1 MANTCIFCGKKLP
14 LFGQEKLLCGNAFQS
29 VCSQCRDTLWE
40 LSQEERG
47 RRALDTGRA
56 ANPEQIEAFL
66 AQSRETAQRARDEAR
81 RARQALLTDKV
92 CLRCGRPMLRYGRK
106 LIQLGSEGLFG
117 PVTRDGIFSDWL
129 EVDIL
134 RCEGCGKA
142 EFFIP
147 DESGAPQPKEEEE
160 PVACPVCGTRHSPRS
175 GCPTCAANMAV
186 SGQRPRSAGDAGSR
200 RENGGKPPWEK

>member
-1 MANTCIFCGKKLP
+1 MANTCIFCGTKLP
-14 LFGQEKLLCGNAFQS
+14 RFGQEKLLCGNVFQS
-29 VCSQCRDTLWE
+29 VCGQCRKTLWD

-47 RRALDTGRA
+47 QRALDTGRA
-56 ANPEQIEAFL
+56 ADPEQIEAFL
-66 AQSRETAQRARDEAR
+66 RESREAAQREREAV
-81 RARQALLTDKV
+81 LTDKV
-92 CLRCGRPMLRYGRK
+92 CLRCGKPMLRYGRK

-147 DESGAPQPKEEEE
+147 DPSEPLQPQKEEEQ
-160 PVACPVCGTRHSPRS
+160 VTCPVCGARHSPLI
-175 GCPTCAANMAV
+175 GCPSCAVRLAQ
-186 SGQRPRSAGDAGSR
+186 SGQRLRSSGEDTPQRETPR
-200 RENGGKPPWEK
+200 KPPWEK

>member
-1 MANTCIFCGKKLP
+1 MANVCIFCGKKLP
-14 LFGQEKLLCGNAFQS
+14 LFGQEMLLCGNVFQR
-29 VCSQCRDTLWE
+29 VCPQCREALWD

-56 ANPEQIEAFL
+56 ADPEQIEAFL
-66 AQSRETAQRARDEAR
+66 RESRETAQRE
-81 RARQALLTDKV
+81 RAAVLTDKV
-92 CLRCGRPMLRYGRK
+92 CLRCGKPMLRYGRK

-142 EFFIP
+142 EFFLP
-147 DESGAPQPKEEEE
+147 DPSAPPEPQKEEEQ
-160 PVACPVCGTRHSPRS
+160 VTCPVCGTRHSPLI
-175 GCPTCAANMAV
+175 GCPSCAVRMAQ
-186 SGQRPRSAGDAGSR
+186 SGQRPIPSR
-200 RENGGKPPWEK
+200 ESSSQPESRLKPPWEK

>member
-14 LFGQEKLLCGNAFQS
+14 RFGQEKLLCGNVFQP
-29 VCSQCRDTLWE
+29 VCGQCHDALWD

-47 RRALDTGRA
+47 QRALDTGRA
-56 ANPEQIEAFL
+56 VDPEQIEAFL
-66 AQSRETAQRARDEAR
+66 TESRQAAQRE
-81 RARQALLTDKV
+81 RQAVMTDKV

-117 PVTRDGIFSDWL
+117 PITRDGLFSDWL

-142 EFFIP
+142 EFFIL
-147 DESGAPQPKEEEE
+147 DDSAPSKGEEEQ
-160 PVACPVCGTRHSPRS
+160 VTCPVCGTKHSPRS
-175 GCPTCAANMAV
+175 SCPHCAANMAI
-186 SGQRPRSAGDAGSR
+186 SGQRPDSGGADAPR
-200 RENGGKPPWEK
+200 RETRSRPPWEK